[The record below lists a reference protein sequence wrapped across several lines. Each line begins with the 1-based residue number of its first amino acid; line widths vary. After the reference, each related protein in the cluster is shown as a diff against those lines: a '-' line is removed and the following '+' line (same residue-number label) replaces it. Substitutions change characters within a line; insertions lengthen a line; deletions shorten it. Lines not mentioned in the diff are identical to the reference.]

1 MANKY
6 SRYELVPFPSLY
18 VDDKKPE
25 IAQLLAQRYDNNKT
39 SKDLID
45 RTLSQLD
52 LMEGDRPHLE
62 RVKANVKGML
72 KDHVSKGDWEN
83 SSLVVQDA
91 AQLVQTDAGLIA
103 SNKSMQNRQ
112 KEINAIREAR
122 LNGIP
127 MIDFGANARNTHQ
140 SYVFD
145 EETGTYITNIYE
157 HMSEKQL
164 DYRSRKEAMIGKIP
178 ADQRGNLLYVGRN
191 KTNKIAKLLV
201 EQYIN
206 DTHEGIQEYKK
217 LIQID
222 LPQTLPLE
230 ERMNLAK
237 NAILQDFKEAAQ
249 QQEFKKVTATKTDG
263 SRSSGQGGLPKGLT
277 ITSSTDSQI
286 NSEFNKLDDKVKEL
300 QIRNLV
306 YLKQLN
312 EGLKDDGTE
321 LSEEEKVIIRTNIKN
336 NNATFDKELR
346 KTANKTPEGKNA
358 LIKYDRIKDRFEKFG
373 DDGELLF
380 SATQY
385 LTYLNADANT
395 DLGEIASGMLIG
407 GTTFAT
413 GAAILGQT
421 GPQIA
426 VPEEIVTV
434 PGAFIVGGVTG
445 GVSSA
450 VAQMTNDL
458 RNVRDWHRPQEGGYI
473 TGSLGLTDNE
483 REQLAEEI
491 WGDEDFDDA
500 SVEHA
505 NKILGTN
512 FSENDKEELMSL
524 TNAWYTFMTK
534 DKVKTGDG
542 KVSRLSGDELLED
555 MTENKWTISQ
565 RAIGFDMTGDGKT
578 LRNNTNAFIEGINYN
593 NAGITFDNML
603 PGSDELEEWIE
614 EAGGQENIKL
624 SNVLLADVVTNTPL
638 RLVFSHE
645 DDESGMVTQKTAYVS
660 DPSMIQPGGWVWDM
674 LEKNMNIPHEGLN
687 EMIRMDFE
695 ARGYDNV
702 TVGEYLLN
710 QSKSEAYYFGGG
722 TEEEASLIREQKE
735 NDIIISLLLNPNVPF
750 AEYTNALGQ
759 RGVTTDENGFIPF
772 ITPTGAF
779 NQAAWTALEKQ
790 PNKLANL
797 RKTITEYSLNEFQ
810 GLQF

>member
-52 LMEGDRPHLE
+52 LMDGDKGHLE
-62 RVKANVKGML
+62 RVKTNVKGML
-72 KDHVSKGDWEN
+72 KDHVSQGDWEN

-127 MIDFGANARNTHQ
+127 MLDFGAHVRNTHQ

-145 EETGTYITNIYE
+145 EETGTYQTNIYE
-157 HMSEKQL
+157 HASEKQL
-164 DYRSRKEAMIGKIP
+164 DYRSRKEAMVGKIP
-178 ADQRGNLLYVGRN
+178 ADQRGNLLYVGRG

-201 EQYIN
+201 EQYIS
-206 DTHEGIQEYKK
+206 DTHEGMQEYKK

-230 ERMNLAK
+230 ERQKLAK
-237 NAILQDFKEAAQ
+237 NAILQDFKETAQ
-249 QQEFKKVTATKTDG
+249 QQEFKKVTAGSGDG
-263 SRSSGQGGLPKGLT
+263 KRSSGAGGLPEGLT
-277 ITSSTDSQI
+277 ITSSMDSGI
-286 NSEFNKLDDKVKEL
+286 NSEFNQMDDKVKEL
-300 QIRNLV
+300 QMRNLV

-312 EGLKDDGTE
+312 SGLKDDGTALTDE
-321 LSEEEKVIIRTNIKN
+321 DKTIIRTNIKN
-336 NNATFDKELR
+336 NNATFDRELR
-346 KTANKTPEGKNA
+346 KVGNKTKEGKNA
-358 LIKYDRIKDRFEKFG
+358 LIKYDRIKKKFDKFG

-385 LTYLNADANT
+385 LTYLNADNNT
-395 DLGEIASGMLIG
+395 DWGEVASGMLIG
-407 GTTFAT
+407 GSTFAT
-413 GAAILGQT
+413 GAAIGGQA

-426 VPEEIVTV
+426 LPEEVITV
-434 PGAFIVGGVTG
+434 PGAFVVGGGVG
-445 GVSSA
+445 GVSSMI
-450 VAQMTNDL
+450 AQMTDDL

-483 REQLAEEI
+483 REQLAEEL
-491 WGDEDFDDA
+491 WGDEDLGDA
-500 SVEHA
+500 TVEHA

-512 FSENDKEELMSL
+512 FSESDKEELMSM

-534 DKVKTGDG
+534 DKLKSGSG
-542 KVSRLSGDELLED
+542 KVDRTSGDDLLEQV
-555 MTENKWTISQ
+555 TENKWTISQ
-565 RAIGFDMTGDGKT
+565 RAIGFDMTGEGKT
-578 LRNNTNAFIEGINYN
+578 LRNNTNAFIEGMDLN

-603 PGSDELEEWIE
+603 PSSNELGAWIE
-614 EAGGQENIKL
+614 DAGGMDNVKL
-624 SNVLLADVVTNTPL
+624 SNVLVADIPTNTPL
-638 RLVFSHE
+638 RLVFSHQ
-645 DDESGMVTQKTAYVS
+645 DDESGTISSRTAYVS
-660 DPSMIQPGGWVWDM
+660 DPTVVQPGGWVWDL
-674 LEKNMNIPHEGLN
+674 LEKNMQIPHEGLN
-687 EMIRMDFE
+687 EMMRQDFDS
-695 ARGYDNV
+695 RGYDNV
-702 TVGEYLLN
+702 SVGEYLLN

-722 TEEEASLIREQKE
+722 TEEEASLIREKKE
-735 NDIIISLLLNPNVPF
+735 DDIITSLLLNPNVPMPQ
-750 AEYTNALGQ
+750 YTNSLGQ
-759 RGVTTDENGFIPF
+759 RGVTTNEGGFIPF
-772 ITPTGAF
+772 ITNTGTF
-779 NQAAWTALEKQ
+779 NQAAWLALQAQ
-790 PNKLANL
+790 PAKLANL
-797 RKTITEYSLNEFQ
+797 RKTISEYSLNEFQ
-810 GLQF
+810 QLKF